1 MTSTPSMSD
10 KIAKR
15 VGGGLII
22 LGTLGMGFIE
32 VLVGNPYHMPV
43 VNDAGQV
50 VSQPTIPSVVR
61 GTVIGAGLVVWFLYG
76 LYVVTLK
83 E

>member
-1 MTSTPSMSD
+1 MAD
-10 KIAKR
+10 KVAKR
-15 VGGGLII
+15 IGGGLVI
-22 LGTLGMGFIE
+22 LGTLVMGLIE
-32 VLVGNPYHMPV
+32 VLVGDPYHMPV

-50 VSQPTIPSVVR
+50 VSQPTIPPVIR
-61 GTVIGAGLVVWFLYG
+61 ATVIGAGLVVWFLYG